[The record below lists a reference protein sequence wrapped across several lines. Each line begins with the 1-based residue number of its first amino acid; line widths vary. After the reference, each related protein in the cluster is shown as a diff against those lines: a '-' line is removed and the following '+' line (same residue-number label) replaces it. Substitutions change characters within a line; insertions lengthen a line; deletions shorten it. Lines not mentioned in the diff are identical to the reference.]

1 MAQKILGLYSP
12 SQKED
17 RLFLE
22 ISKEHVA
29 CWVLHHE
36 TGELLSFELF
46 HIKPEKPFEESF
58 QSVMQ
63 DSGLLAQY
71 KSDTEVHVI
80 WENEFAEILPQSYL
94 ASCSDDIIN
103 MMMPYQSNDTQVQHY
118 DTNGFSVLYQV
129 DQTIADTIQKYF
141 PNYHSVHK
149 YGAISK
155 VLINSIAKPELV
167 LHLLCFQRHSILTG
181 VQDGQLLFIK
191 RIKFMSP
198 LDSVYHIVNAANQYG
213 KDMGDV
219 TVVLSGMVENNSSL
233 FDAIYKYVPN
243 IEIDSV
249 TKNIFDT
256 EKFSDYPEH
265 FFVPFFKYAI

>member
-12 SQKED
+12 STKED

-22 ISKEHVA
+22 ISKEYIA
-29 CWVLHHE
+29 CWVLHDGS
-36 TGELLSFELF
+36 GELLSFELF
-46 HIKPEKPFEESF
+46 QLKTELSFETSF
-58 QSVMQ
+58 QSTIQ
-63 DSGLLAQY
+63 NSGLLPRYNSEA
-71 KSDTEVHVI
+71 EVHVI

-94 ASCSDDIIN
+94 ETCPDNIIHL
-103 MMMPYQSNDTQVQHY
+103 MLPHQSNDTEVQHY

-129 DQTIADTIQKYF
+129 DQTVAETIRKYF
-141 PNYHSVHK
+141 PNYRSVHK

-155 VLINSIAKPELV
+155 VLTNSVAKTEFV
-167 LHLLCFQRHSILTG
+167 LHLLCFQRHSILTA
-181 VQDGQLLFIK
+181 VQNGQLLFIK
-191 RIKFMSP
+191 RIKFLSP
-198 LDSVYHIVNAANQYG
+198 LDSVYHIVNAANQYEQ
-213 KDMGDV
+213 DLENV

-233 FDAIYKYVPN
+233 FDAIYKYIPN

-249 TKNIFDT
+249 TKNLFDA

>member
-1 MAQKILGLYSP
+1 MAQKILGIYSP
-12 SQKED
+12 STTKD

-22 ISKEHVA
+22 ISKDHIA
-29 CWVLHHE
+29 CWILNNE

-46 HIKPEKPFEESF
+46 QLKPEKSFEESF
-58 QSVMQ
+58 KAVMQ
-63 DSGLLAQY
+63 NSGLLAQY
-71 KSDTEVHVI
+71 NAKEEVHVI
-80 WENEFAEILPQSYL
+80 WENEFAEILPQTYL
-94 ASCSDDIIN
+94 ESCSDNIIK
-103 MMMPYQSNDTQVQHY
+103 MMMPYQSNDTKIQHY
-118 DTNGFSVLYQV
+118 ETNGFSVLYQV
-129 DQTIADTIQKYF
+129 DQSISETIHNVF
-141 PNYHSVHK
+141 PNYKSVHK

-167 LHLLCFQRHSILTG
+167 LHLLCFQKHSILTA

-191 RIKFMSP
+191 RIKFLSP
-198 LDSVYHIVNAANQYG
+198 LDAVYHVVNAANQYG
-213 KDMGDV
+213 KNMDDV

-233 FDAIYKYVPN
+233 FDAIYKYIPH

-249 TKNIFDT
+249 TKNLFDT

>member
-1 MAQKILGLYSP
+1 MVQKLLGLYSP

-22 ISKEHVA
+22 ISTEYVA
-29 CWVLHHE
+29 CWALNSG

-46 HIKPEKPFEESF
+46 QLPAEKTFGEAF
-58 QSVMQ
+58 QYLMKT
-63 DSGLLAQY
+63 SGLLVQY
-71 KSDTEVHVI
+71 GPETEVHVV
-80 WENEFAEILPQSYL
+80 WENEFAEILPQTYL
-94 ASCSDDIIN
+94 DTCSEDTIN
-103 MMMPYQSNDTQVQHY
+103 MMMPYQSQDTKVQHY
-118 DTNGFSVLYQV
+118 DTSGFSVLYQV
-129 DQTIADTIQKYF
+129 DQSIADTIHKYF
-141 PNYHSVHK
+141 PNYRSVHK

-155 VLINSIAKPELV
+155 VLINSIARPELV
-167 LHLLCFQRHSILTG
+167 LHLLCFQRHAILTG
-181 VQDGQLLFIK
+181 VQNGQLLFIK

-198 LDSVYHIVNAANQYG
+198 LDSVYHVANAASQYG
-213 KDMGDV
+213 KKMEDV
-219 TVVLSGMVENNSSL
+219 TLVLSGMVENSSSL

-249 TKNIFDT
+249 TKNLFDK